1 MKRAFLLFITL
12 MMTACSNGTNAPK
25 GSTYRIDDPIYSVYK
40 VKEDNKNFKASG
52 LTDSDV
58 VTKYKDA
65 HVWRSHSPS
74 FYSPRKQDG
83 SLEYYV
89 LDSYASMQE
98 FDQSLNAAYEEKFG
112 NTYSIKNLY
121 ADCFEKLSEADF
133 ANHNLIL
140 IREIELGSGSNGYT
154 FKDLYLKD
162 GTLYAYM
169 MYSDYRNFP
178 DRSATCDMVWIG
190 LSFLVEK
197 DVEYTTFKLLVD
209 NYLPAQI

>member
-1 MKRAFLLFITL
+1 MKRVAILLTAL
-12 MMTACSNGTNAPK
+12 MMAACSNGASAPK
-25 GSTYRIDDPIYSVYK
+25 GNTYRIDDPIHSAYK
-40 VKEDNKNFKASG
+40 VKEDDKNFKASG
-52 LTDSDV
+52 LTDSDI

-121 ADCFEKLSEADF
+121 ADCFEKLTEEDF
-133 ANHNLIL
+133 INYNLIL
-140 IREIELGSGSNGYT
+140 IREIELGSGSNSYT

-178 DRSATCDMVWIG
+178 DCSGTTDMVWIG
-190 LSFLVEK
+190 LSLLVEK

-209 NYLPAQI
+209 NYLPA